1 MISHHTTV
9 LVSKKLSL
17 LICSL
22 CALFLVFLS
31 SIFSSVFHYIDSL
44 TFLPI
49 SYLSLVFFGLWAAKL
64 HFLSWLWF
72 CLSLSLSSVLIL
84 FNKISGKWAGKYRR
98 EYREKACKCSPFGQT
113 NELPFRLW
121 HLKAQDSTPQNLV
134 FRSPKSVL
142 PEELVKIIDSP
153 DLLVWNPI

>member
-1 MISHHTTV
+1 MISHRTTV
-9 LVSKKLSL
+9 LVPKILSL
-17 LICSL
+17 LIYSL
-22 CALFLVFLS
+22 CAFFLVFLS
-31 SIFSSVFHYIDSL
+31 SIFSSVFHYIDFLS
-44 TFLPI
+44 FLPI

-72 CLSLSLSSVLIL
+72 CLPLSLSSVLIL
-84 FNKISGKWAGKYRR
+84 FNKISGKWAGECRR
-98 EYREKACKCSPFGQT
+98 DYREKGCKCLPFGQT
-113 NELPFRLW
+113 NEFPFHLW
-121 HLKAQDSTPQNLV
+121 HLKAQDSTSQNLV